1 MHDGA
6 KEVDVVQ
13 PRTGPVPDPGQDW
26 ITQRS
31 LAAALGISQRTAS
44 LWAKAGR
51 LHRYEHGMPDGGRR
65 KYSRRLVE
73 LELERRWSRAVQL
86 QDERLAEI
94 EE

>member
-1 MHDGA
+1 M
-6 KEVDVVQ
+6 VQ

-51 LHRYEHGMPDGGRR
+51 LHRYGHGMPDGGRR
-65 KYSRRLVE
+65 KYSRALVE
-73 LELERRWSRAVQL
+73 RELRRRWEIAIKAQDAVI
-86 QDERLAEI
+86 DGVEA
-94 EE
+94 